1 MNTKKQWIAMLLML
15 AMLFTALPIAA
26 FAEGEPEAPAVE
38 EQEESTPPEAEAQ
51 PAEAEEEQLEI
62 EEQPAMEPVQ
72 MGDPGSEEE
81 ENMGSLT
88 VQWDYSVPGKGFY
101 NPEDKGNKVT
111 LNFWLRAEG
120 TGEDGN
126 ITKFWFMY
134 NPDTGEFDKPTTVE
148 IGKKYSHK
156 FSLNEIQSSKG
167 ETFKNCKL
175 IAHDVDIDS
184 NNRIYGAGNSTS
196 EETPN
201 DRVLYVIQ
209 NMETKTI
216 LEIEPGSI
224 ILEDD
229 RENMMVH
236 YWVEK
241 SRDGSTPER
250 VKNNRQRKEF
260 TESRLFIKGDLDFLD
275 GTNKERT
282 SFRYGVIQNQFG
294 QFSPFVKGKTDFF
307 LGAEWAD
314 GEHKPDLDKRYTL
327 ERTGDDLT
335 GWTFTLKSKIK
346 EKKVEKASE
355 EIPFDTDEIED
366 STLPEGTRKVI
377 QQGVNGTKITYAVSY
392 YVKDANGRE
401 ETVKDLGE
409 KIEVTEP
416 VKQIVH
422 VGTKKVTPSTP
433 SVPSAEYVDI
443 IFDANE
449 GAWANGETRRE
460 YRSAVGSV
468 ITIESAPTREG
479 YKFLYWKGSEFHPGE
494 NYTVPAGGHTFVAQW
509 EKVEKKPE
517 DKPSAPSVDAKIK
530 TPRGSALNAEEIA
543 KILASTKRVIP
554 AIPKAGVGR

>member
-1 MNTKKQWIAMLLML
+1 MKTRKQWIAMLLML

-26 FAEGEPEAPAVE
+26 FAEDEPEVPAG
-38 EQEESTPPEAEAQ
+38 QEEKSALPEEKLEE
-51 PAEAEEEQLEI
+51 PEEEQLE
-62 EEQPAMEPVQ
+62 EKELPEMKPVQ
-72 MGDPGSEEE
+72 MGASGSEEE

-88 VQWDYSVPGKGFY
+88 VQWDYGVPGKGFY
-101 NPEDKGNKVT
+101 NPGDKGNKVT

-148 IGKKYSHK
+148 IGREYSHK

-184 NNRIYGAGNSTS
+184 NNRIYGAGNGGSK
-196 EETPN
+196 ETPN

-229 RENMMVH
+229 KENMMVH

-241 SRDGSTPER
+241 SREGSTTRER

-294 QFSPFVKGKTDFF
+294 QFSPFVEGKTDFF

-377 QQGVNGTKITYAVSY
+377 QQGVNGAKVTYDVSY
-392 YVKDANGRE
+392 YVEDANGRE
-401 ETVKDLGE
+401 ETVQELGE
-409 KIEVTEP
+409 KIEVTKP

-433 SVPSAEYVDI
+433 SVPSELVEI
-443 IFDANE
+443 VFNANE
-449 GAWANGETRRE
+449 GAWANGETKRE
-460 YRSAVGSV
+460 QRVPVGRY
-468 ITIESAPTREG
+468 ITIESAPMREG
-479 YKFLYWKGSEFHPGE
+479 YKFLYWKGSKYYPGE
-494 NYTVPAGGHTFVAQW
+494 SYLVEGGHVFTAMW
-509 EKVEKKPE
+509 EKDEQKPE
-517 DKPSAPSVDAKIK
+517 EKPSVDSKIK
-530 TPRGSALNAEEIA
+530 TPRGSALTAEEIA
-543 KILASTKRVIP
+543 KILAGSKKVVP